1 MIWSA
6 YGNLISPMIFVMVKI
21 YHLCFTSPKIRCPEF
36 TLKEQDFLDLR
47 IPIEFLVN
55 AKTTTVY
62 TKKRQ
67 RCKWLILSLCKN
79 TAKQYRKKSLIFLE
93 LHVKA
98 YLCTMLFS
106 RAPGE
111 AAVQL
116 STDQGFVSIYIFLA
130 QICKCYQ
137 MP

>member
-1 MIWSA
+1 MA
-6 YGNLISPMIFVMVKI
+6 NFKPMQK
-21 YHLCFTSPKIRCPEF
+21 YS
-36 TLKEQDFLDLR
+36 
-47 IPIEFLVN
+47 
-55 AKTTTVY
+55 KTIQ
-62 TKKRQ
+62 K
-67 RCKWLILSLCKN
+67 
-79 TAKQYRKKSLIFLE
+79 KKSLIFLE